1 MTRRA
6 LFALAAAAV
15 LDPERLLWRPG
26 AKLVSIPKAMSFQ
39 GWGIPGTDPPLCV
52 GDILTFWNDPQQY
65 RVTATH
71 PPGEYVRVEL
81 KPVLNSAR
89 ITGLMP
95 MKGIAREGRFYAK
108 YVELRGG
115 SDRNGG
121 AFEASV
127 HTLT

>member
-65 RVTATH
+65 RVTAT
-71 PPGEYVRVEL
+71 GRICAGRVEAGAEF
-81 KPVLNSAR
+81 SA
-89 ITGLMP
+89 
-95 MKGIAREGRFYAK
+95 YHW
-108 YVELRGG
+108 
-115 SDRNGG
+115 SDANEENR
-121 AFEASV
+121 A
-127 HTLT
+127 